1 MNKSFV
7 ISKSVLMNNNCLF
20 MYADYI
26 LNKCYQFKKTNAN
39 APVNANTG
47 AKAAPKTIAMFCS
60 VYCDDCNGSCMNAK
74 KPVNRYSMMCNDN
87 ANNDCICL

>member
-1 MNKSFV
+1 MKSFM

-26 LNKCYQFKKTNAN
+26 LNKCYQFKKTNVN

-47 AKAAPKTIAMFCS
+47 AKAVPKTIAMFCS
-60 VYCDDCNGSCMNAK
+60 VYCDDCNGSCMNAM

-87 ANNDCICL
+87 ANNNCICL

>member
-7 ISKSVLMNNNCLF
+7 ISKSVLMNNNCLL

-26 LNKCYQFKKTNAN
+26 LNKCYQFKKT
-39 APVNANTG
+39 NANTG

>member
-7 ISKSVLMNNNCLF
+7 ISKSVLMNNNCLL

-26 LNKCYQFKKTNAN
+26 LNKCNQFKKT
-39 APVNANTG
+39 NANTG

-74 KPVNRYSMMCNDN
+74 KPANRYSMMCNDN